1 MTRRENPAAGIP
13 DRHHRSGLLSRRQAL
28 GVLLLFLLLMA
39 GRIVRRQML
48 LDPQGQWRQELWLD
62 GLLASAE
69 PQRADP
75 VAEKP
80 VLTSPLPFN
89 TCSAESLTLLP
100 GIGPVLADRI
110 DEVRRAGIVFRSASD
125 LEQVKGIGPVLAAR
139 LQPWL
144 DFQLPGGTAPPEADP
159 EVEKQPS
166 GNSR

>member
-1 MTRRENPAAGIP
+1 MTRRENPAAEIP

-28 GVLLLFLLLMA
+28 GILLLFLLLMA
-39 GRIVRRQML
+39 GRVVRRQML

-62 GLLASAE
+62 DLLASAE
-69 PQRADP
+69 PERADP

-100 GIGPVLADRI
+100 GVGPVLADRI
-110 DEVRRAGIVFRSASD
+110 DEVRRAGIIFRSARD

-139 LQPWL
+139 LQPLL
-144 DFQLPGGTAPPEADP
+144 DFQLPGGMSAPEAN
-159 EVEKQPS
+159 QPVKEQPT